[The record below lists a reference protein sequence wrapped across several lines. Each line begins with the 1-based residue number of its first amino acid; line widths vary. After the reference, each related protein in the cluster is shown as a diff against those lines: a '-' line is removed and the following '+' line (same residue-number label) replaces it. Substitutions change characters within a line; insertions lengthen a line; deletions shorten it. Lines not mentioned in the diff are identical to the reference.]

1 MPDWI
6 PFADRRPSQ
15 GEFIV
20 AITHRG
26 IDLPVEVWEKDL
38 ERNAVG
44 VWIDGEV
51 WEGDRSSAGFTHWMH
66 LPDRPVESGND
77 GQLRLWDIL
86 GDDQLHWG

>member
-1 MPDWI
+1 MQDWI

-26 IDLPVEVWEKDL
+26 TDLPVELWEKDL

-51 WEGDRSSAGFTHWMH
+51 WEGDRSSTGFTHWMH
-66 LPDRPVESGND
+66 LPDRPVDPSND
-77 GQLRLWDIL
+77 GQLRLWEISIDPRFAR
-86 GDDQLHWG
+86 Q

>member
-1 MPDWI
+1 MQDWI

-26 IDLPVEVWEKDL
+26 TDLPIEVWEKDL

-51 WEGDRSSAGFTHWMH
+51 WEGDRSSTGFTHWMA
-66 LPDRPVESGND
+66 LPDRPTDSPKD
-77 GQLRLWDIL
+77 AQLRLWDIL
-86 GDDQLHWG
+86 GKSPFYR